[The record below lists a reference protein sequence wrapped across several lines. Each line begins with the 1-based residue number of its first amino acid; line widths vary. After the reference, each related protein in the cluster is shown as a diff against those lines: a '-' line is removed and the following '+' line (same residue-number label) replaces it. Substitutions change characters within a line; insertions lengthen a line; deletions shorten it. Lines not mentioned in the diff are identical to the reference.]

1 MIDPFTDE
9 QFDEFDPT
17 TAKADD
23 PTPSSAA
30 ADAHVGA
37 RTTNVV
43 PAAPP
48 APAAVA
54 VVRPTVSLYAP
65 VTPAS
70 LRASA
75 NVLGH
80 ELLPAPAVPVNIMPA
95 VSAGA
100 GPASSPSVSTDAVSD
115 SMSVSSALS
124 RRAGDKPLGIF
135 CTLCREEVSSHSEL
149 LGHVASVH
157 PNVLD
162 VKEIKLAS
170 VQAKKTV
177 SIGNECL
184 FPACTQTPTRIKS
197 KH

>member
-17 TAKADD
+17 TATDGPA
-23 PTPSSAA
+23 PSSAA
-30 ADAHVGA
+30 ADAHVGT

-43 PAAPP
+43 QAAPR

-95 VSAGA
+95 VSPGA
-100 GPASSPSVSTDAVSD
+100 GPASSTDAVSD
-115 SMSVSSALS
+115 SMSISSALS

-135 CTLCREEVSSHSEL
+135 CTLCREEVSNHSEL

-162 VKEIKLAS
+162 VKEIELAS

-177 SIGNECL
+177 SIGNACL